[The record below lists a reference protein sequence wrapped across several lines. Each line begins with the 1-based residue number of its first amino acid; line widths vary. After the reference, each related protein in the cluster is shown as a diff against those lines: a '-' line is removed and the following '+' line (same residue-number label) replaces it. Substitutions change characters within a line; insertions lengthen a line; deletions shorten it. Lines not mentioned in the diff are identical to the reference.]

1 MTMAKNFSPGDKV
14 FAKVRGYPPWPAMVE
29 ESLVDNATPSKAKYK
44 VYFYGTAE
52 TATCKGDDLSHYAEN
67 KARLGKPLK
76 RKGFNEALVEIEKA
90 LGGVPGDTTDIAAP
104 VSTDDVDTDHEGSLV
119 IDETPNKKEA
129 GDDKPRATKRKLEKD
144 VTEDVEVKR
153 TKRASISSR
162 KSSYDSLN
170 TVGVTPASPNK
181 TEVVSRS
188 GRKIKPKKFADDE
201 EEDITQ
207 EPSLGSKGGSQDI
220 PVAADGKFGK
230 RRPSKPSGGEQQNKA
245 ARDRWDEAC
254 WINAQKLKQQI
265 EEESYIPESLK
276 KQLEERIKLR
286 EHEILQLGLEN
297 DAASFGVSYS
307 YMNTEA
313 RLMELDALIKSKLSL
328 IKADPEKC
336 LGYLTE
342 LGDLDV
348 QPLMLKKHPH
358 IVDTI
363 KKKLFVIPEN
373 KTFYQVFSEEV
384 NKLKEHTVN
393 MEDVEFYKLRE
404 EPSFLNLK
412 HGVRAMD
419 GNECVGAI
427 VCKLDHHRKV
437 VKRGYIAMLAVDEK
451 YRKRKIERLGLRIET
466 VATRAVQSPGHSCG
480 ESHGL
485 GFIGGVEMRHP
496 VYDGGVSDAS
506 VFMVDVTMLESF
518 LQCSSNLVLKAI
530 RAMVADK
537 ADEVVLETEITNRPA
552 LRLYENLG
560 FVRDK
565 RLFRYYLNGVDAL
578 RLKLWLR

>member
-104 VSTDDVDTDHEGSLV
+104 VPTDDVDTDHEGSLV

-129 GDDKPRATKRKLEKD
+129 GDDKPKATKRKLEKD

-230 RRPSKPSGGEQQNKA
+230 RRPSKPSGGEQQV
-245 ARDRWDEAC
+245 
-254 WINAQKLKQQI
+254 
-265 EEESYIPESLK
+265 SSLV
-276 KQLEERIKLR
+276 
-286 EHEILQLGLEN
+286 
-297 DAASFGVSYS
+297 AS
-307 YMNTEA
+307 
-313 RLMELDALIKSKLSL
+313 
-328 IKADPEKC
+328 
-336 LGYLTE
+336 
-342 LGDLDV
+342 
-348 QPLMLKKHPH
+348 
-358 IVDTI
+358 
-363 KKKLFVIPEN
+363 
-373 KTFYQVFSEEV
+373 
-384 NKLKEHTVN
+384 
-393 MEDVEFYKLRE
+393 
-404 EPSFLNLK
+404 
-412 HGVRAMD
+412 
-419 GNECVGAI
+419 
-427 VCKLDHHRKV
+427 
-437 VKRGYIAMLAVDEK
+437 
-451 YRKRKIERLGLRIET
+451 
-466 VATRAVQSPGHSCG
+466 
-480 ESHGL
+480 
-485 GFIGGVEMRHP
+485 
-496 VYDGGVSDAS
+496 
-506 VFMVDVTMLESF
+506 
-518 LQCSSNLVLKAI
+518 LVLT
-530 RAMVADK
+530 DSSQ
-537 ADEVVLETEITNRPA
+537 L
-552 LRLYENLG
+552 
-560 FVRDK
+560 
-565 RLFRYYLNGVDAL
+565 
-578 RLKLWLR
+578 